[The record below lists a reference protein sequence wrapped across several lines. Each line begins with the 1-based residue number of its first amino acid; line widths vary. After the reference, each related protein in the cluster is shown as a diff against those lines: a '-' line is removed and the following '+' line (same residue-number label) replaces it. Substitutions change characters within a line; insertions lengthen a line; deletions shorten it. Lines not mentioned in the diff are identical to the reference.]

1 MKAEHIV
8 DVLLEADPDEID
20 PRQTFKDLYTWQ
32 SQLDYF
38 GFKGERNGSYY
49 MRRIYSVKNSDPAG
63 MSVLAVATNQRM
75 THDGPEGV
83 YFRVSIVNKKSGY
96 EDYVGERHLSIAE
109 LPTRLREFEQ
119 VVNRY
124 GDRARLYDQLVSW
137 LRER

>member
-8 DVLLEADPDEID
+8 DVLLEGDPDEID
-20 PRQTFKDLYTWQ
+20 PRQAFKDLYTWQ

-38 GFKGERNGSYY
+38 GYKGERNGAYY
-49 MRRIYSVKNSDPAG
+49 FMQRVYPVPNSDTEG
-63 MSVLAVATNQRM
+63 MAVGARVTNERLKF
-75 THDGPEGV
+75 DSPEGV
-83 YFRVSIVNKKSGY
+83 SFMVSILYQKINQS
-96 EDYVGERHLSIAE
+96 EYVGSRHLSIAE

-137 LRER
+137 LHP